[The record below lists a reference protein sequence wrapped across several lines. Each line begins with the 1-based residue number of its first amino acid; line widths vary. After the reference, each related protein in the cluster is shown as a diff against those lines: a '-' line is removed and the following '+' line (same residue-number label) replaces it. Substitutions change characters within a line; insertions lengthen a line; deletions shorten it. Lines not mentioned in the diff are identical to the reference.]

1 MSIKIDVNKGKYVAK
16 DLCECFST
24 IGILGH
30 TEMPEDITPAGVE
43 RGSLEH
49 ILFITSTVALDY
61 LRDADALWESA
72 RVTFEDPE
80 TRYLFNPK
88 LVYETPYDNF
98 VQDLQKYKLSKR
110 PNKDSRIWRTNAVTF
125 YKKWRGDPRNFL
137 EDCDWDSVVI
147 LSRLKNETHQYDGK
161 NLKDFMYLSGD
172 KIGPLWLRM
181 LRDNVGIDSLK
192 NLDKV
197 PIPVDIHVARSSL
210 ALGIVYGQFE
220 GRLEEI
226 FNDIRNA
233 WFECVKGLKM
243 NNRDMIAL
251 DVDEA
256 LWHLSKYGCSKRNEK
271 TGKCPVYNNCEAKNF
286 CIEGKIELEN
296 NILKLETVNKNGK

>member
-1 MSIKIDVNKGKYVAK
+1 MAIKIDVEKGSTVAR

-24 IGILGH
+24 VGILGH
-30 TEMPEDITPAGVE
+30 TEMPEDIIPVGVE

-49 ILFITSTVALDY
+49 VLFITFTVAIDY
-61 LRDADALWESA
+61 MRDADALWESA
-72 RVTFEDPE
+72 KETFEDPE
-80 TRYLFNPK
+80 TKYLFNPNLIHK
-88 LVYETPYDNF
+88 TPNNKF
-98 VQDLQKYKLSKR
+98 TQDLQKHKLSKR

-125 YKKWRGDPRNFL
+125 YKKWEGDPRKFL
-137 EDCDWDSVVI
+137 EDCNWDSRVI
-147 LSRLKNETHQYDGK
+147 LSRLKSDTNRYKSK
-161 NLKDFMYLSGD
+161 NLKDFMYLGGN

-181 LRDNVGIDSLK
+181 LRDNVGIDKLK
-192 NLDKV
+192 NLEKV

-210 ALGIVYGQFE
+210 TTGVVHGKFE
-220 GRLEEI
+220 GKLENI
-226 FNDIRNA
+226 FNDIRKA
-233 WFECVKGLKM
+233 WFECVKGLKI

-271 TGKCPVYNNCEAKNF
+271 TGKCPVYNQCEAKDF